1 MTYIWNGTIDEV
13 KFEKY
18 QDVFLEDLILTRGD
32 NYEYLIDI
40 EE

>member
-1 MTYIWNGTIDEV
+1 MVYTWDGVIDDF

-18 QDVFLEDLILTRGD
+18 QDVFIEDLILTRGEIID
-32 NYEYLIDI
+32 CLIDI